1 LHFTVIGLNHRT
13 APIEVRERITIPDT
27 RLSEALRALGG
38 RPEFSEAAI
47 LSTCNRTEIYTV
59 VPHPGHERAVHHFI
73 EDYHGVKAA
82 EYASH
87 VYVHHDAEAVRHLF
101 RVASGLDSL
110 VLGEGQ
116 ILKQVRDAFA
126 AASDA
131 GTAGKL
137 LNGLFRA
144 AIAAGRRA
152 RTETEIGKGGFS
164 VGHAAV
170 DLARSIFGSLDGA
183 SILILGAGKMSE
195 LTARHLVANGVRFV
209 MVANRT
215 YERAAALA
223 EKLGG
228 SAIRYD
234 DFPEAMSR
242 ADIVISS
249 TASPHPIVTRKLLQP
264 VMRRRRG
271 RSLLLIDIA
280 VPRDI
285 EPEVDLLDNVFL
297 KNVDDLE
304 EVVSDMAR
312 ERAGEVAKVDALL
325 DEEIDKFVAWW
336 RSLSVAPVVTRM
348 REKHEEIRLAE
359 LARLRNQ
366 LPDLPDR
373 AWQNIEAAMRSL
385 MNRMQRDPI
394 ERLKDA
400 ATRDLRDSA
409 AGGPDLFDAA
419 RALFALDAPRY
430 HGRPDA
436 ADAALPRG
444 SGEGQDA
451 PPRTEALVPHR
462 VEEDR

>member
-13 APIEVRERITIPDT
+13 APIEVRERLTFPEPRLLDALGA
-27 RLSEALRALGG
+27 LSE
-38 RPEFSEAAI
+38 RPEFAEAAI

-59 VPHPGHERAVHHFI
+59 VPHPGHERAVHRFI
-73 EDYHGVKAA
+73 EEYHGVMPADYAA
-82 EYASH
+82 H
-87 VYVHHDAEAVRHLF
+87 IYVHHDSEAVRHLF

-110 VLGEGQ
+110 VLGEAQ
-116 ILKQVRDAFA
+116 ILKQARDAFSA
-126 AASDA
+126 ATEA

-137 LNGLFRA
+137 MNGLFRA
-144 AIAAGRRA
+144 AIATGRRA
-152 RTETEIGKGGFS
+152 RTETEIGSGGFS

-195 LTARHLVANGVRFV
+195 LTARHLVASGVRFV
-209 MVANRT
+209 MVTNRT
-215 YERAAALA
+215 YERATALA
-223 EKLGG
+223 DKLGG

-234 DFPEAMSR
+234 EFPDAIIRS
-242 ADIVISS
+242 DIVISS

-285 EPEVDLLDNVFL
+285 EPEVDRLDNVFL

-312 ERAGEVAKVDALL
+312 ERAGEVEKVEAIIG
-325 DEEIDKFVAWW
+325 EETAKFVSWW
-336 RSLSVAPVVTRM
+336 RALSVAPVVTQM

-359 LARLRNQ
+359 MARLRNQ
-366 LPDLPDR
+366 MPDLPDR
-373 AWQNIEAAMRSL
+373 AWQNVEAAMRSL

-394 ERLKDA
+394 ERLKGA
-400 ATRDLRDSA
+400 AA
-409 AGGPDLFDAA
+409 ADPANGGSDLFDAA
-419 RALFALDAPRY
+419 RELFALDDHRCPGRSGPD
-430 HGRPDA
+430 HGSAVMADIEVVPDLA
-436 ADAALPRG
+436 IHAETLA
-444 SGEGQDA
+444 SGRE
-451 PPRTEALVPHR
+451 
-462 VEEDR
+462 EEDR

>member
-1 LHFTVIGLNHRT
+1 M
-13 APIEVRERITIPDT
+13 RERLTFPET
-27 RLSEALRALGG
+27 RLPGALRALGG
-38 RPEFSEAAI
+38 RQEFAEAAI

-59 VPHPGHERAVHHFI
+59 VPHPGHEKAVHHFI
-73 EDYHGVKAA
+73 EDYHGISAA
-82 EYASH
+82 DYVSH
-87 VYVHHDAEAVRHLF
+87 TYMHRDADAVRHLF
-101 RVASGLDSL
+101 QVASGLDSL

-126 AASDA
+126 AAAEA
-131 GTAGKL
+131 GTAGKM
-137 LNGLFRA
+137 LNGLFRT
-144 AIAAGRRA
+144 AIATGRRA

-183 SILILGAGKMSE
+183 AILILGAGKMSE
-195 LTARHLVANGVRFV
+195 LTARHLVTNGVRFV

-215 YERAAALA
+215 FERATSLA

-228 SAIRYD
+228 TAIRYD
-234 DFPEAMSR
+234 DFPDAMSR

-264 VMRRRRG
+264 VMRKRRG

-285 EPEVDLLDNVFL
+285 EPQVDMLDNVFL

-312 ERAGEVAKVDALL
+312 ERAGEVARVEVVVA
-325 DEEIDKFVAWW
+325 EETEKFMTWFRA
-336 RSLSVAPVVTRM
+336 LSVAPVVTQM
-348 REKHEEIRLAE
+348 REKHEEIRQAE

-366 LPDLPDR
+366 LPDMPDR
-373 AWQNIEAAMRSL
+373 AWQNIEAAMKSL

-394 ERLKDA
+394 ERLKEA
-400 ATRDLRDSA
+400 AARDSSGG
-409 AGGPDLFDAA
+409 GGPDIFDAA
-419 RALFALDAPRY
+419 RELFALDGTRCPARPESLNGKGAEAPIDSESEELSREPAFQASAAEE
-430 HGRPDA
+430 GR
-436 ADAALPRG
+436 
-444 SGEGQDA
+444 
-451 PPRTEALVPHR
+451 
-462 VEEDR
+462 

>member
-13 APIEVRERITIPDT
+13 APIEVRERITFPDT

-59 VPHPGHERAVHHFI
+59 VLHPGHERAVHHFI

-195 LTARHLVANGVRFV
+195 LTARHLVANGVGLV
-209 MVANRT
+209 LVG
-215 YERAAALA
+215 
-223 EKLGG
+223 LGWLVG
-228 SAIRYD
+228 GGGVGVWVGLLGWWWLWVGLVRWWSVR
-234 DFPEAMSR
+234 
-242 ADIVISS
+242 SS
-249 TASPHPIVTRKLLQP
+249 DRGPHPLRIPLARNSMALSEPRYGVPK
-264 VMRRRRG
+264 VMRWR
-271 RSLLLIDIA
+271 
-280 VPRDI
+280 
-285 EPEVDLLDNVFL
+285 
-297 KNVDDLE
+297 
-304 EVVSDMAR
+304 VSC
-312 ERAGEVAKVDALL
+312 
-325 DEEIDKFVAWW
+325 
-336 RSLSVAPVVTRM
+336 
-348 REKHEEIRLAE
+348 
-359 LARLRNQ
+359 Q
-366 LPDLPDR
+366 
-373 AWQNIEAAMRSL
+373 
-385 MNRMQRDPI
+385 
-394 ERLKDA
+394 
-400 ATRDLRDSA
+400 
-409 AGGPDLFDAA
+409 
-419 RALFALDAPRY
+419 
-430 HGRPDA
+430 
-436 ADAALPRG
+436 
-444 SGEGQDA
+444 
-451 PPRTEALVPHR
+451 PPSTSR
-462 VEEDR
+462 